1 MLAINTLQEKFVK
14 TVTKRFKRTRKGSF
28 RVKAGFYT
36 EQAMKDTLNYNPSC
50 PQHKVCSKPV
60 IDYIIEMT
68 CHAGFQLSTA
78 L

>member
-28 RVKAGFYT
+28 KVKAGFYT

-50 PQHKVCSKPV
+50 PQ
-60 IDYIIEMT
+60 
-68 CHAGFQLSTA
+68 
-78 L
+78 